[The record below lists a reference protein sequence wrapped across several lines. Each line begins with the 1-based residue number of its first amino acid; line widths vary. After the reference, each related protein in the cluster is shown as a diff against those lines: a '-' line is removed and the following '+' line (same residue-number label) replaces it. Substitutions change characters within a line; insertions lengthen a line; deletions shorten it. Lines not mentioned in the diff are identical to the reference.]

1 NARRVARSTPNAG
14 RAPLP
19 PPIPAQARQIAPRP
33 AAEGYRWSVGPS
45 EDYPQLDHAGDFS
58 MPSMSR
64 IDPATVQDFID
75 RLKRIEGQARGIQ
88 RMIEEGRECQQVLHQ
103 V

>member
-1 NARRVARSTPNAG
+1 
-14 RAPLP
+14 
-19 PPIPAQARQIAPRP
+19 
-33 AAEGYRWSVGPS
+33 
-45 EDYPQLDHAGDFS
+45 

-103 V
+103 VSAMKAATHSLSTQMLETFALYCVQHPEDFPSADRAIAEMVEMVTRAGR